1 MNMSVGGLKEQ
12 HENPFT
18 PREQAIVQFVA
29 DGKTALEIGVILGI
43 ERRTVI
49 DHIQHAKG
57 KAGVYK
63 ATALVAAAFREGWL
77 V

>member
-1 MNMSVGGLKEQ
+1 MNMSVGGLQKQ
-12 HENPFT
+12 QNPFT

-43 ERRTVI
+43 ERRSVI
-49 DHIQHAKG
+49 DHIQHAKE

-63 ATALVAAAFREGWL
+63 ATALVATSFREGW
-77 V
+77 VS

>member
-1 MNMSVGGLKEQ
+1 MNMSVGGLQKQ
-12 HENPFT
+12 QNPFT

-43 ERRTVI
+43 ERRSVI
-49 DHIQHAKG
+49 DHIQHAKE

-63 ATALVAAAFREGWL
+63 ATALVAASFRSGWIA
-77 V
+77 